1 MAFALKC
8 LAFLGSRDRKSLI
21 KNFPRLLPFL
31 FVNKEV
37 WGSLGSVYAEKEMPG
52 GGKTQICYLFQQ
64 QGGSSDEKFWI
75 LRLGEDLKTVLSP
88 PPLPPCSVFT
98 PMSNSK
104 KNIFKTTNFTCLK
117 GLFDDPLNRILSKI
131 SLFSHLLDS
140 TGPTIICAL
149 NGGFDWSADW
159 LILVFEGKQNMSHMC
174 KSGYDYALFWGWKIW
189 VGIFW
194 APEHVHHL
202 PDQVNHLP
210 NNPYLTY
217 TYVPTSA
224 QPPTPALEK
233 LWS

>member
-1 MAFALKC
+1 
-8 LAFLGSRDRKSLI
+8 
-21 KNFPRLLPFL
+21 
-31 FVNKEV
+31 
-37 WGSLGSVYAEKEMPG
+37 
-52 GGKTQICYLFQQ
+52 
-64 QGGSSDEKFWI
+64 
-75 LRLGEDLKTVLSP
+75 
-88 PPLPPCSVFT
+88 
-98 PMSNSK
+98 MSNSK

-159 LILVFEGKQNMSHMC
+159 LILVFEGKQNMSNMC
-174 KSGYDYALFWGWKIW
+174 KSGYDYALFWGWKIC

-217 TYVPTSA
+217 TNVSTATNSGPWKIMIITSNKVLSYQEGENWYDWHVDPHCSKTWVRKVKGRTMA
-224 QPPTPALEK
+224 IFKKEDALTMTRSPFFHVVKRAKVSRWPE
-233 LWS
+233 